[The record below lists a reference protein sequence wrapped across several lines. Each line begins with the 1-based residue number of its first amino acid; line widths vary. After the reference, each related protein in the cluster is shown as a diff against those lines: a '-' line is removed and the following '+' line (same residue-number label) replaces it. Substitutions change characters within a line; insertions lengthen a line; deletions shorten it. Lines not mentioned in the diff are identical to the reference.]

1 MGPSPKKKL
10 SCPRWGTRRTRSW
23 RSLPPSPGPGS
34 RVRRI
39 RRPPSPRQ
47 RRRRAVHTSSL
58 SAHRTRDASP
68 PVHSPPRRRSALAA
82 DLLAGMANFTKNFQ
96 SSSKP
101 DGEKKYQGTLVASPA
116 KAISP
121 KTIKHIVPKQLIL
134 SRESTGHVASF
145 LVKVIALE
153 VVRRISKAKCPFV
166 WNSIQ
171 ALQVLGYPPFRWIQ
185 RWAPLKFV
193 VQGIQKLSTPLLFL
207 SVTSA
212 LGDLSSK
219 SDEADDGPS
228 STTGAPDLPAES
240 NETSSISD
248 TREAADGD
256 GTKDIVVSENWL
268 VLLFKEL
275 EKQGIT
281 LPERFSEDELRRF
294 HMAANGDLSILV
306 SSVKKTI
313 RWRETFH
320 ILTLQELEKWSHLVF
335 WHGFD
340 TTLRPCLVIR
350 LGVACSSIAPR
361 DRPCFGQAVV
371 SQIDHGIIHLT
382 NEEDPRITVLLDCH
396 GISPFKFPMQ
406 MMRSFVNLVQ
416 ENYPNRL
423 GVLIV
428 VRLPPVVRVIAQT
441 FIQLLKPSTK
451 QKLRFEGESYKKTLA
466 EFLQIVPAF
475 LGGKCNCSRCKKPRD
490 SSLIQAG
497 EGSRSRSLTSAGSRS
512 RVSDMDFDEEL
523 EELPSPYNCEN
534 AIRAA
539 VVGLLMVWIFVAFL
553 AGMND
558 PQSMS

>member
-1 MGPSPKKKL
+1 
-10 SCPRWGTRRTRSW
+10 
-23 RSLPPSPGPGS
+23 
-34 RVRRI
+34 
-39 RRPPSPRQ
+39 
-47 RRRRAVHTSSL
+47 
-58 SAHRTRDASP
+58 
-68 PVHSPPRRRSALAA
+68 
-82 DLLAGMANFTKNFQ
+82 MANFTKNFQ
-96 SSSKP
+96 SSSKS
-101 DGEKKYQGTLVASPA
+101 DSEKKYQGTLVASPA

-134 SRESTGHVASF
+134 SRESTAHVASF

-193 VQGIQKLSTPLLFL
+193 MQGIQKLSTPLLFL
-207 SVTSA
+207 SVTST

-228 STTGAPDLPAES
+228 IPTGAPDLPAEPH
-240 NETSSISD
+240 ETASTSD

-256 GTKDIVVSENWL
+256 GTKDIIVSENWL

-294 HMAANGDLSILV
+294 HMAANGDFSSLV
-306 SSVKKTI
+306 SSIKKTI
-313 RWRETFH
+313 HWRETFH

-350 LGVACSSIAPR
+350 LGLACSTIAPR
-361 DRPCFGQAVV
+361 DRPRFGQAVV

-396 GISPFKFPMQ
+396 GISPFRFPMQ

-428 VRLPPVVRVIAQT
+428 VRLPPVVRVIAHT

-497 EGSRSRSLTSAGSRS
+497 EGSRSRSLISAGSRS
-512 RVSDMDFDEEL
+512 PVSDLDFDEEL

-539 VVGLLMVWIFVAFL
+539 VIGLLMVWIFVAFL

-558 PQSMS
+558 PQQPIS

>member
-1 MGPSPKKKL
+1 
-10 SCPRWGTRRTRSW
+10 
-23 RSLPPSPGPGS
+23 
-34 RVRRI
+34 
-39 RRPPSPRQ
+39 
-47 RRRRAVHTSSL
+47 
-58 SAHRTRDASP
+58 
-68 PVHSPPRRRSALAA
+68 
-82 DLLAGMANFTKNFQ
+82 MANFAKNFQ
-96 SSSKP
+96 SSGKP
-101 DGEKKYQGTLVASPA
+101 DSEKKYQGMLVASPA

-121 KTIKHIVPKQLIL
+121 KTLKHIVPKQLIFN
-134 SRESTGHVASF
+134 RESTGQVASF

-153 VVRRISKAKCPFV
+153 VVRRISKARCPFI

-212 LGDLSSK
+212 LGDLSSRQD
-219 SDEADDGPS
+219 DEPS
-228 STTGAPDLPAES
+228 SATGAPDLPAES
-240 NETSSISD
+240 HEATSTSD
-248 TREAADGD
+248 AREAADGD

-294 HMAANGDLSILV
+294 HIAANGDFSSLL

-340 TTLRPCLVIR
+340 TMLRPCLVIR
-350 LGVACSSIAPR
+350 LGLACSSIALR
-361 DRPCFGQAVV
+361 DRPRFGQAVV
-371 SQIDHGIIHLT
+371 SQIDHGTIHLT

-396 GISPFKFPMQ
+396 GISPFRFPMQ
-406 MMRSFVNLVQ
+406 MMRSFVTIVQ

-423 GVLIV
+423 GVLFV

-441 FIQLLKPSTK
+441 FIQLLNQSTK

-466 EFLQIVPAF
+466 EFLQVVPAF
-475 LGGKCNCSRCKKPRD
+475 LGGKCNCSRCKKPY
-490 SSLIQAG
+490 SGSLIQAG
-497 EGSRSRSLTSAGSRS
+497 EGSRSNTSTGSGSPVAG
-512 RVSDMDFDEEL
+512 MDFDEEV
-523 EELPSPYNCEN
+523 ELPSPYTCEN

-539 VVGLLMVWIFVAFL
+539 IIGLLMVWIFVAFL

-558 PQSMS
+558 PTPVS

>member
-1 MGPSPKKKL
+1 
-10 SCPRWGTRRTRSW
+10 
-23 RSLPPSPGPGS
+23 
-34 RVRRI
+34 
-39 RRPPSPRQ
+39 
-47 RRRRAVHTSSL
+47 
-58 SAHRTRDASP
+58 
-68 PVHSPPRRRSALAA
+68 
-82 DLLAGMANFTKNFQ
+82 MANFAKNFQ
-96 SSSKP
+96 SPSKQ
-101 DGEKKYQGTLVASPA
+101 DSEKKYQGTLIASPA

-121 KTIKHIVPKQLIL
+121 KTIKHILPRQLVL
-134 SRESTGHVASF
+134 SRESTGQVAAF
-145 LVKVIALE
+145 LAKVIALE
-153 VVRRISKAKCPFV
+153 VVRRISKARCPFI

-207 SVTSA
+207 SVTST

-219 SDEADDGPS
+219 QDDEPS
-228 STTGAPDLPAES
+228 STTGAPDLPSES
-240 NETSSISD
+240 HETESTSD
-248 TREAADGD
+248 TRDAADGD
-256 GTKDIVVSENWL
+256 GTQDIVVSENWL

-275 EKQGIT
+275 EKQGVT

-294 HMAANGDLSILV
+294 HMAANGDFSRLL

-350 LGVACSSIAPR
+350 LGLACSSIAPR
-361 DRPCFGQAVV
+361 DRPRFGQAVV

-406 MMRSFVNLVQ
+406 MMRSFVTIVQ

-423 GVLIV
+423 GVLFV

-441 FIQLLKPSTK
+441 FIQLLNHSTK

-475 LGGKCNCSRCKKPRD
+475 LGGKCNCSRCKKPREG
-490 SSLIQAG
+490 SLIQAG
-497 EGSRSRSLTSAGSRS
+497 EGSQNKSHLSTGSGS
-512 RVSDMDFDEEL
+512 PITDMDFDEEL
-523 EELPSPYNCEN
+523 ELPSPYTCEN

-539 VVGLLMVWIFVAFL
+539 IIGLLMVWIFIAFL

-558 PQSMS
+558 PTPVS